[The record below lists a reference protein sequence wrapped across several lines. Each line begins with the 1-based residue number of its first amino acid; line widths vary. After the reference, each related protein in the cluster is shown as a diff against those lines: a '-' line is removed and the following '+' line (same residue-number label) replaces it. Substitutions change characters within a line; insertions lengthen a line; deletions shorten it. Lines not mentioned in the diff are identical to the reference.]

1 MSLFWILLG
10 GAYLFSM
17 LVQSRMAAAYN
28 KWGAVRNAANI
39 SGAQTA
45 LVMLR
50 DRDMRSV
57 RVEPVP
63 GRLNDHYDPRARTI
77 RLSEPIYGVHSVAA
91 MAVAAHETGHA
102 FQDHDRYWP
111 LALRTALAPLA
122 ALAARYGVPAAVVG
136 LLFGAPVLIQIG
148 VLAYVAS
155 FAFQLLTLPLE
166 FDASKRAIAELDRL
180 GMVSEQDRQGVQS
193 VLGAAAMTY
202 VAGTASSA
210 IYIFYLALFVGRFL
224 LRKPTS
230 PLPRSL
236 P

>member
-17 LVQSRMAAAYN
+17 LVQTRMRAAYQ
-28 KWGAVRNAANI
+28 KWGTVRNAANI
-39 SGAQTA
+39 SGARTA
-45 LVMLR
+45 LVMLQ
-50 DRDMRSV
+50 DRDV
-57 RVEPVP
+57 RDVGVQPIP
-63 GRLNDHYDPRARTI
+63 GRLSDHYDPRTKTI
-77 RLSEPIYGVHSVAA
+77 GLSEPIYGVHSVAA

-111 LALRTALAPLA
+111 LTLRTAFSPLA

-136 LLFGAPVLIQIG
+136 LLFGVPTLIQIG
-148 VLAYVAS
+148 IVAYVAS

-180 GMVSEQDRQGVQS
+180 RMVSDQDRAGVQS
-193 VLGAAAMTY
+193 VLSAAAMTY

-210 IYIFYLALFVGRFL
+210 VYIFYLALFVGRWV
-224 LRKPTS
+224 LRRPAQ
-230 PLPRSL
+230 PLPQRL